1 MKVLL
6 GIKAVFLAIILKLY
20 PIYKICLICFA
31 MAFITIETT
40 EIQTPDVMAIIHEIL
55 INLDPIAVF
64 KNGHNL
70 DPDNF
75 VDSFKKR

>member
-1 MKVLL
+1 MKFLL
-6 GIKAVFLAIILKLY
+6 TIKAVIFNLY
-20 PIYKICLICFA
+20 PIYKICLLCFT

-40 EIQTPDVMAIIHEIL
+40 EVQTPDVMAIIHEIL

>member
-1 MKVLL
+1 
-6 GIKAVFLAIILKLY
+6 
-20 PIYKICLICFA
+20 

>member
-1 MKVLL
+1 MRLAEK
-6 GIKAVFLAIILKLY
+6 IKGMSKWQALSFAFVFWCVIAYDNCNIDLTNVKEPIFAIVY
-20 PIYKICLICFA
+20 
-31 MAFITIETT
+31 
-40 EIQTPDVMAIIHEIL
+40 EII

-75 VDSFKKR
+75 VDLFKKR